1 MKRIINHQQQNRSE
15 GLTSTFPKNGK
26 KMFKIFRRCK
36 VLLVNT
42 SEHHFTMPKS
52 PRLCKCCAKT
62 VSKKIKCLKIRHLTL
77 AFVGITGLE
86 PATSR
91 PPDVCATNC
100 AKSRFC
106 DAKVYTFDDNSKLL
120 SEIFLKNSKNVLFSM
135 LLMMFCLF
143 TRRLQS
149 TREKSKL
156 LPF

>member
-1 MKRIINHQQQNRSE
+1 
-15 GLTSTFPKNGK
+15 
-26 KMFKIFRRCK
+26 MFKIFRRCK

-106 DAKVYTFDDNSKLL
+106 GAKVSTL
-120 SEIFLKNSKNVLFSM
+120 SEMTKYLD
-135 LLMMFCLF
+135 
-143 TRRLQS
+143 
-149 TREKSKL
+149 
-156 LPF
+156 

>member
-1 MKRIINHQQQNRSE
+1 MTIIRGTTIPPPYINVKHQKRVKMEKINNHQQQNRSE

-26 KMFKIFRRCK
+26 KTFKIFRRCK

-100 AKSRFC
+100 AKSRFAT
-106 DAKVYTFDDNSKLL
+106 AKVETLFHISKFFAKKKT
-120 SEIFLKNSKNVLFSM
+120 SYLK
-135 LLMMFCLF
+135 
-143 TRRLQS
+143 
-149 TREKSKL
+149 
-156 LPF
+156 

>member
-1 MKRIINHQQQNRSE
+1 MTIIRGTTIPPLYINVKHQKRVKMEKINNHQQQNRSE

-100 AKSRFC
+100 AKSRLAVQNYILYGYSANFSG
-106 DAKVYTFDDNSKLL
+106 F
-120 SEIFLKNSKNVLFSM
+120 FLFPRLFFM
-135 LLMMFCLF
+135 VFGDG
-143 TRRLQS
+143 
-149 TREKSKL
+149 
-156 LPF
+156 